1 MITVFNARFPYSV
14 TEQVYSQR
22 GHLVRQITVAA
33 CADRETANAVWRDMR
48 LANPGTSYL
57 THQVC

>member
-1 MITVFNARFPYSV
+1 MTTVFNARFPYSV

-33 CADRETANAVWRDMR
+33 CVDRKAADEVWQAMR